1 MRVGAFEIAVLV
13 DGEGSFATVGEAFP
27 ALDATEEWRLPVNVV
42 LIRGAGTTVLVDAG
56 LGPEPR
62 TFMPGAGARL
72 HAELARVGSSPAEV
86 DLVVHTHLHVDH
98 VGWDGTFP
106 NARYVVPTDDWSYFM
121 SEESLQQRPHL
132 GDRVEP
138 LDDAGL
144 VVLVDGEL
152 EVATGVRVV
161 PTPGHTPGH
170 ASVFVESQGSELAML
185 GDVVVHELQ
194 LADPDLVYFSDHD
207 PALSASTRR
216 RVLGRLAD
224 RGTPVVVS
232 HFHGPGRFTRNGK
245 GFEWSSLAKDG
256 EAAVE

>member
-1 MRVGAFEIAVLV
+1 MKVGAFDISVLV
-13 DGEGSFATVGEAFP
+13 DGEGSFAAVGEAFP
-27 ALDATEEWRLPVNVV
+27 SLDAPERWRLPVNSV
-42 LIRGAGTTVLVDAG
+42 LIRGAGTTVLVDTG

-72 HAELARVGSSPAEV
+72 LAELERAGSSAAEV
-86 DLVVHTHLHVDH
+86 DLVVHTHLHIDH
-98 VGWDGTFP
+98 VGWDGFFP

-121 SEESLQQRPHL
+121 SEASLQQRPHL

-152 EVATGVRVV
+152 EVASGIRLV

-170 ASVFVESQGSELAML
+170 ASVFVESEGDELVVL

-194 LADPDLVYFSDHD
+194 LADPDLVYVSDHD
-207 PALSASTRR
+207 PELSASTRR

-224 RGTPVVVS
+224 SGTDVIVA
-232 HFHGPGRFTRNGK
+232 HFPGPGRFSRSGE
-245 GFEWSSLAKDG
+245 GFSWSGLAKEG
-256 EAAVE
+256 AAAVE

>member
-1 MRVGAFEIAVLV
+1 VRVGIFEVAVLV

-27 ALDATEEWRLPVNVV
+27 ALDAPEPWRLPVNAV
-42 LIRGAGTTVLVDAG
+42 LIRGAGVSVLVDTG

-72 HAELARVGSSPAEV
+72 LTELTRVGSSPEDV

-98 VGWDGTFP
+98 VGWDGSFP

-121 SEESLQQRPHL
+121 SEESLQLRPHL

-138 LDDAGL
+138 LGDAGL
-144 VVLVDGEL
+144 VVLVDGDL
-152 EVATGVRVV
+152 EVAAGIRLV

-170 ASVFVESQGSELAML
+170 ASVFIESEGSELAVL

-194 LADPDLVYFSDHD
+194 VADPDLAYFNDHD
-207 PALSASTRR
+207 PGLSATTRKE
-216 RVLGRLAD
+216 VLARLAD
-224 RGTPVVVS
+224 VEMDVIVS
-232 HFHGPGRFTRNGK
+232 HFHGPGRFSRNGE
-245 GFEWSSLAKDG
+245 GFSWSSLAKEG
-256 EAAVE
+256 AAAVE

>member
-1 MRVGAFEIAVLV
+1 MRVGAFELSVLV

-72 HAELARVGSSPAEV
+72 HDELARVGSSPAEI

-152 EVATGVRVV
+152 EVATGIRVV

-170 ASVFVESQGSELAML
+170 ASVFVESQGSELAVL

-194 LADPDLVYFSDHD
+194 LADPDLVYFRDHD
-207 PALSASTRR
+207 PVLSASTRR

-224 RGTPVVVS
+224 SGTASIVS
-232 HFHGPGRFTRNGK
+232 HFHGPGRFTRNGA
-245 GFEWSSLAKDG
+245 GFDWSTTAKDG